1 MIVDQSPN
9 LLDTAAI
16 RNTNTK
22 IILRLPENSDREVTG
37 GSMALKE
44 QQFEELSKLPTGVA
58 AVYQNDWQEAV
69 LCKIPRY
76 QSFDYEL
83 YEEQDK
89 QKDQIEIRK
98 EKNDRIL
105 HLLLQ
110 KELSEEKRKELIPE
124 ILTSNVSAK
133 IRKSLILNMEKR
145 NRNYEWA
152 VADFINKNYNFED
165 IFRGTAKCKNLEHL
179 YKIIRQNIDE
189 EFDTFEEEEMFS
201 IVYYICRIEHEKHPE
216 NTTIE
221 LLRTNY
227 LKEKVM

>member
-1 MIVDQSPN
+1 MIGKSVEMLTNTIAEIRTYGEGFMIVDQSPN

-165 IFRGTAKCKNLEHL
+165 IFRGT
-179 YKIIRQNIDE
+179 
-189 EFDTFEEEEMFS
+189 
-201 IVYYICRIEHEKHPE
+201 
-216 NTTIE
+216 IE